1 MIIRQIRTNMFRL
14 TRVVVN
20 TDGNI
25 LAELSE
31 INRAGWV
38 LTGGRS
44 SRMGTDKALLEMGGR
59 PLVLRVADQIGKV
72 CGAVTLVGDPVK
84 YGSLGLPVIGDR
96 YRDQGPLAGIEA
108 ALGAT
113 EADWNLIVACDMPG
127 LEAGWIETLFVVA
140 EEGDGLDAVVPVHAG
155 TGGLSAA
162 PSRSR
167 FGTDGDGAGKER
179 DGVGKEGEEDKEGAI
194 EPLCAVYHR
203 RCGVEAAVRL
213 QAGLRKVIDFVGGLE
228 KVRYV
233 RVSRSEQ
240 FANLNTPDDAARYPN
255 G

>member
-1 MIIRQIRTNMFRL
+1 
-14 TRVVVN
+14 
-20 TDGNI
+20 
-25 LAELSE
+25 
-31 INRAGWV
+31 
-38 LTGGRS
+38 
-44 SRMGTDKALLEMGGR
+44 MGQDKALLEFGGKA
-59 PLVLRVADQIGKV
+59 LALRVADEIGKV

-84 YGSLGLPVIGDR
+84 YGALGLPVIEDR

-140 EEGDGLDAVVPVHAG
+140 EEGDGLDAVVPVHSG

-167 FGTDGDGAGKER
+167 FGTD
-179 DGVGKEGEEDKEGAI
+179 GEEDKEGAI

-203 RCGVEAAVRL
+203 RCGVEAAARL
-213 QAGLRKVIDFVGGLE
+213 RAGLRKVIDFVGTLE
-228 KVRYV
+228 RVRYV

-240 FANLNTPDDAARYPN
+240 FANLNTPEDAARYPN